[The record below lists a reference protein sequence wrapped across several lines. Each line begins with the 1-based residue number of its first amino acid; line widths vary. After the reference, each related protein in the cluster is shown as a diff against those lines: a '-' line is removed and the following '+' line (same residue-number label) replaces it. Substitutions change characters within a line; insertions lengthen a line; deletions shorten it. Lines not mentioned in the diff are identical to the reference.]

1 MQRLAN
7 NFGAFTNMV
16 PPLLNMVDFAH
27 RLVGPKPLEFL
38 SKTLNKGTGNIVP
51 TWNPYLPRVR
61 ASLATMLCT
70 VLTLD
75 LAVQPASETGFGNGH
90 TVLWGSR
97 QQVKGDT
104 TATL

>member
-1 MQRLAN
+1 MCQILLPTCPSYQGCSLPPSQRLAN

-38 SKTLNKGTGNIVP
+38 SRTLNKGTGNIVP

-61 ASLATMLCT
+61 S
-70 VLTLD
+70 
-75 LAVQPASETGFGNGH
+75 SGNLSV
-90 TVLWGSR
+90 T
-97 QQVKGDT
+97 
-104 TATL
+104 